1 LRALLYDV
9 HGNASALEAVLADA
23 ERAGARSFIVG
34 GDLVAFGADPSG
46 TLERLRSLGDAR
58 WLRGNTD
65 RWLLETPVDV
75 PPFLWRALDETR
87 RVLRWDEVEW
97 LYSLPTQIESDGVLY
112 VHASPLAD
120 SHSFGP
126 EPDAGDERLLAGISA
141 RTVVF
146 GHSHLQFGPREG
158 PKGTTLLNPG
168 SVGQPLDG
176 DPRAAYAIVD
186 RNSFEQRRIEYDY
199 VRAAAATRSLGTWA
213 EPFADRIERA
223 RA

>member
-1 LRALLYDV
+1 LLALLYDV

-34 GDLVAFGADPSG
+34 GDLVAFGLDPSE
-46 TLERLRSLGDAR
+46 TLERLRSLRDAR

-65 RWLLETPVDV
+65 RWLLETPVDQ

-87 RVLRWDEVEW
+87 RTLRWDEVEW
-97 LYSLPTQIESDGVLY
+97 LYSLPTQIEHDGVLY

-120 SHSFGP
+120 SHSFASGP
-126 EPDAGDERLLAGISA
+126 ERGEERLLAGVSG

-176 DPRAAYAIVD
+176 DPRAAYALVD
-186 RNSFEQRRIEYDY
+186 GDRFEQRRVDYDH
-199 VRAAAATRSLGTWA
+199 VTTAAALRALGAWA

>member
-1 LRALLYDV
+1 LLALLYDV

-23 ERAGARSFIVG
+23 ERVGARSFIVG
-34 GDLVAFGADPSG
+34 GDLVAFGIDPSG
-46 TLERLRSLGDAR
+46 TLERLRSLGETR

-75 PPFLWRALDETR
+75 PPFIWRALDETR
-87 RVLRWDEVEW
+87 RMLRWDEVEW
-97 LYSLPTQIESDGVLY
+97 LYSLPTQIERDGVLY

-120 SHSFGP
+120 SHSFA
-126 EPDAGDERLLAGISA
+126 PDPDPAEERLLAGVSG

-146 GHSHLQFGPREG
+146 GHSHLQFGPRDG
-158 PKGTTLLNPG
+158 PNGTTLLNPG

-176 DPRAAYAIVD
+176 DPRAAYAVVD
-186 RNSFEQRRIEYDY
+186 GNRFEQRRIEYDY
-199 VRAAAATRSLGTWA
+199 VITAAALRALGTWA